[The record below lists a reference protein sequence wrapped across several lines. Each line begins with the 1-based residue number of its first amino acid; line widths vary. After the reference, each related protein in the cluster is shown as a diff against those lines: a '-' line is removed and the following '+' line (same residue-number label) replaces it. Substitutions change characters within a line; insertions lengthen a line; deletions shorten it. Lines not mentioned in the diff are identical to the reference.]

1 VWWHVPAISALR
13 RLRQKDCELEAR
25 LDCMVRPGP
34 LLRKREKESESSDRE
49 RKKSRGKRMNFGI
62 EFKLFSVSDFIILL

>member
-1 VWWHVPAISALR
+1 
-13 RLRQKDCELEAR
+13 
-25 LDCMVRPGP
+25 MVRPGP